1 MDLIILQDGLYHLI
15 PVTKELF
22 VGVARPEVVD
32 CFSLCD
38 IAKEKLTTY
47 LDHIN
52 KHVMKE
58 GGGFFFG
65 CICN

>member
-1 MDLIILQDGLYHLI
+1 MDLFILQVGLYHLI

-38 IAKEKLTTY
+38 IAREKLTTY

-52 KHVMKE
+52 KQVM
-58 GGGFFFG
+58 
-65 CICN
+65 N